1 MLMIPRF
8 YLIYFTSQLL
18 DLKND
23 PVSAGWSFAK
33 SFIAGQFAEILSD
46 IL

>member
-1 MLMIPRF
+1 MIPRF

-23 PVSAGWSFAK
+23 PVLSAGWSFAK
-33 SFIAGQFAEILSD
+33 LFIAGQLAETLSD